1 MTDESPQHPLYASA
15 WMPAPWIMSA
25 CRFLQVCMMGLG
37 GAVLFLACLE
47 GLKHSL
53 RAIPCA
59 IGFVWLTL
67 LLHESGHA
75 MGAALSGG
83 TLMRVHLGPLEFHA
97 QRRGWRMRWGKG
109 LRGLGGL
116 VQSIP
121 TVERPVRRQMVVM
134 IAGGPLANIAVAVAC
149 LAVWQAEGDTWI
161 GAVLFGLGAYNLA
174 VAVTNLLPV
183 APGVWASDG
192 LQLLRWWRGID
203 DDDPQVVLMRLMG
216 RGLAGSNMPPSQQEL
231 EILARSPEP
240 GPLLVLWMRVRQR
253 QLAGEW
259 EQVEELSS
267 AIDQHV
273 LKLPSQMLQAAAGLV
288 AWMRCE
294 LAFSR
299 AMIGAM
305 PEPPASSLLGP
316 DMGWQLPA
324 VRLRCEAL
332 ECVQQGQLDAAREL
346 LQEAQEWAA
355 RSIDIVFESNEVAL
369 CTAVRDRM
377 VEAGSPASPLRSE
390 AA

>member
-1 MTDESPQHPLYASA
+1 MTDESLQHPLLASA
-15 WMPAPWIMSA
+15 WMPAPWLMSA
-25 CRFLQVCMMGLG
+25 CRFLQVCVMGLG

-53 RAIPCA
+53 WAIPCA

-75 MGAALSGG
+75 MAAALSGS
-83 TLMRVHLGPLEFHA
+83 TVVCVHLGPLEFRA

-121 TVERPVRRQMVVM
+121 AVERPVRRQMVAT

-149 LAVWQAEGDTWI
+149 LAAWQAIGDPCI
-161 GAVLFGLGAYNLA
+161 VAVLLGVGAYNLA
-174 VAVTNLLPV
+174 GAVANLLPV

-216 RGLAGSNMPPSQQEL
+216 RALAGSDTPPSRHEL

-259 EQVEELSS
+259 EQVEEMSG
-267 AIDQHV
+267 AIDEHV
-273 LKLPSQMLQAAAGLV
+273 LKLPPQMLHAAAGLV

-294 LAFSR
+294 VAFSR

-305 PEPPASSLLGP
+305 PEPRASSLLGP

-332 ECVQQGQLDAAREL
+332 ECVQQGQLDAARVL
-346 LQEAQEWAA
+346 LLKAREWAA
-355 RSIDIVFESNEVAL
+355 RSIDLVFESNEMAL
-369 CTAVRDRM
+369 CNAVQNRM
-377 VEAGSPASPLRSE
+377 TQAGSAGVPLHSQ